1 MPDWNPAE
9 IIGVQPKPFSYS
21 LYKEIIT
28 DETWAYQRS
37 NYGYKNVRSNNLMP
51 LLSGKPYIDTRI
63 SFTSFLPADTDQSTA
78 EKLLEFYMKKLSKSP
93 HLQDKVEFD
102 MYLVLRFRYLRTYF

>member
-1 MPDWNPAE
+1 MVAELVHLQKYFCGMQKNKYSVVGSKTIFGNMPDWNPLKLLVFSPS
-9 IIGVQPKPFSYS
+9 ISYS

-51 LLSGKPYIDTRI
+51 LLSGKSYIDTRI
-63 SFTSFLPADTDQSTA
+63 SFTSFLRR
-78 EKLLEFYMKKLSKSP
+78 YKSIYSR
-93 HLQDKVEFD
+93 EIT
-102 MYLVLRFRYLRTYF
+102 RFL